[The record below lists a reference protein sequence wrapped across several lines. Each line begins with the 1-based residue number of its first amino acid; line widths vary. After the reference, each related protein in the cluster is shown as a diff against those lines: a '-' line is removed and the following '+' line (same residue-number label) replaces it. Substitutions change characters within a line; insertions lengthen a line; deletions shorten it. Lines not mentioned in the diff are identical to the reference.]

1 MARNKTPALV
11 EIRLPKALAG
21 VHILKLRLE
30 GDLLNRGRLER
41 IVPQPARE
49 IPVNHGII
57 AEIPIDAGDQPGK
70 IDITQQPGA
79 PGRLWNRITLENT
92 GTRVDFR
99 KSSCPEENDMDTIIR
114 ATVVYWVLLI
124 VLRMIGRRTA
134 SQLSPFEMLV
144 LFLLG
149 GMSIQAVVADD
160 RSLVNA
166 IAGIFAIAVN
176 HVFVSWLKEVSIGF
190 RKVVDGTPVVVLED
204 GQVRRDLLHGLR
216 MIDEDLMAAAR
227 QKGARSL
234 DEIKLAVV
242 ERDGTVSLFRNDQK

>member
-1 MARNKTPALV
+1 
-11 EIRLPKALAG
+11 
-21 VHILKLRLE
+21 
-30 GDLLNRGRLER
+30 
-41 IVPQPARE
+41 
-49 IPVNHGII
+49 
-57 AEIPIDAGDQPGK
+57 
-70 IDITQQPGA
+70 
-79 PGRLWNRITLENT
+79 
-92 GTRVDFR
+92 
-99 KSSCPEENDMDTIIR
+99 MDTIIR

-176 HVFVSWLKEVSIGF
+176 HVFVSWLKEISTGF

>member
-1 MARNKTPALV
+1 
-11 EIRLPKALAG
+11 
-21 VHILKLRLE
+21 
-30 GDLLNRGRLER
+30 
-41 IVPQPARE
+41 
-49 IPVNHGII
+49 
-57 AEIPIDAGDQPGK
+57 
-70 IDITQQPGA
+70 
-79 PGRLWNRITLENT
+79 
-92 GTRVDFR
+92 
-99 KSSCPEENDMDTIIR
+99 MDTIIR
-114 ATVVYWVLLI
+114 ATVVYWVLLM

-176 HVFVSWLKEVSIGF
+176 HVLVSWLKEISVGF
-190 RKVVDGTPVVVLED
+190 RKLVDGTPVVVLEN
-204 GQVRRDLLHGLR
+204 GNVRRDVLHGMR

-227 QKGARSL
+227 QKGVRSL

-242 ERDGTVSLFRNDQK
+242 ERDGTVSLFRND